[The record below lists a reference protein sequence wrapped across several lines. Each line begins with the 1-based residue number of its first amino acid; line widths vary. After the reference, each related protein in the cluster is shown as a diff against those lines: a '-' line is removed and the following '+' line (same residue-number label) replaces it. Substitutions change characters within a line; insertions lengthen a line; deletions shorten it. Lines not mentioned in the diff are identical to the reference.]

1 LLQER
6 VEGPEL
12 GALAMLYDEDMAPGA
27 DPVRPD
33 GANSKAA
40 LRALARTWL
49 DRAGALPAPP
59 PPAAAVA
66 GAVATAAAWEAS
78 AEGRAAL
85 AGALTKLLQAR
96 LAAAF
101 AVFHHRCGVL
111 HDDMHS
117 GNVVLQRARG
127 EVKVIDWELGRV
139 AEVLTSVFVSFFY
152 ELTTN
157 SLLVSPSLLYA
168 DLLRRAA
175 CPSRRRAPWR
185 CSRPRRRA
193 TRRRPR
199 AAVTR
204 WSVRSTAPTR

>member
-1 LLQER
+1 MAWQER

-12 GALAMLYDEDMAPGA
+12 GALAMLYDEEAAPGA

-33 GANSKAA
+33 GSNSKAA

-49 DRAGALPAPP
+49 DGAGALPAPP
-59 PPAAAVA
+59 PPPPPPPRPPPGAAAATTATVAAAAATTAVWEA
-66 GAVATAAAWEAS
+66 GAG
-78 AEGRAAL
+78 GRAAL

-117 GNVVLQRARG
+117 GNVVLQRDRG

-139 AEVLTSVFVSFFY
+139 AEVLTY
-152 ELTTN
+152 
-157 SLLVSPSLLYA
+157 LLVLSISSTHSLI
-168 DLLRRAA
+168 
-175 CPSRRRAPWR
+175 
-185 CSRPRRRA
+185 CSRLL
-193 TRRRPR
+193 
-199 AAVTR
+199 
-204 WSVRSTAPTR
+204 